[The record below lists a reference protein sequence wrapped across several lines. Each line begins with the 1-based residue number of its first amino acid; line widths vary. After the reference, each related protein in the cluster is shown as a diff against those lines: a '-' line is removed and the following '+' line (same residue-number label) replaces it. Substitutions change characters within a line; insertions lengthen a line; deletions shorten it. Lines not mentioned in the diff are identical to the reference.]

1 MLGLNDLRTRLNYRG
16 GGAQGRMK
24 EDKLKSLKKALLYSY
39 QSATI
44 LLQDNKGEFNREF
57 LALINQDKLKSDYDN
72 KILSIPYMDIQ
83 LNADR
88 VGTTTQGQVETGIA
102 AGQVFYWKE
111 TDSYWI
117 VYLQQREEKAY
128 FMAEIRRCEKFVE
141 INDKKYWV
149 YYRGPV
155 ETTTPWN
162 QKAGI
167 TWNDMNYT
175 SIIYITKNE
184 DTLDFFHRFTEI
196 KIDGKPWEVKAV
208 DANSGDGIIEIQ
220 LKETFSNTIKDNAEA
235 EEEAKKPVVEPPAED
250 APQIVGDAIV
260 YPFDIKEYFVDNISG
275 GKWYICEPNKKETGE
290 WILSDK
296 AKVLQGS
303 DIDVKIEIV
312 SSKSGHFNLV
322 YIKEGISD
330 IILSIEIESL

>member
-44 LLQDNKGEFNREF
+44 LLQDDKGEFNREF

-117 VYLQQREEKAY
+117 IYLQQREEKAY

-196 KIDGKPWEVKAV
+196 KIDGKPWEVKAI

-220 LKETFSNTIKDNAEA
+220 LKETFSNSIQDKIE
-235 EEEAKKPVVEPPAED
+235 EEEASKPSPELPEEGQ
-250 APQIVGDAIV
+250 PQIIGDTIV
-260 YPFDIKEYFVDNISG
+260 YPFELKEYIIENSLEE
-275 GKWYICEPNKKETGE
+275 GKWYICETNKNEKDE
-290 WILSDK
+290 WIISNK
-296 AKVLQGS
+296 ARIVRDENEKVE
-303 DIDVKIEIV
+303 IEIV
-312 SSKSGHFNLV
+312 SSKSSCFNLV
-322 YIKEGISD
+322 YITENNSD
-330 IILSIEIESL
+330 VILTIEIESL

>member
-1 MLGLNDLRTRLNYRG
+1 MSGLTDLQNRLKYRG

-24 EDKLKSLKKALLYSY
+24 KDKLNSLKKALLYSY

-44 LLQDNKGEFNREF
+44 VFQNKEDKIFNREF
-57 LALINQDKLKSDYDN
+57 LALINQDKNKNDYDN
-72 KILSIPYMDIQ
+72 KILSIPYEDIQ
-83 LNADR
+83 LNMDR
-88 VGTTTQGQVETGIA
+88 IGTTTQGQVKTMVATGD
-102 AGQVFYWKE
+102 VFYWKE

-117 VYLQQREEKAY
+117 IYLQQKEEKAY

-141 INDKKYWV
+141 INKNKYWV

-184 DTLDFFHRFTEI
+184 ETLDFFHRFAEI

-208 DANSGDGIIEIQ
+208 DANSGDGIIEVQ
-220 LKETFSNTIKDNAEA
+220 LRETFSNSIKDQV
-235 EEEAKKPVVEPPAED
+235 EEEENMEPVPEPPEESD
-250 APQIVGDAIV
+250 PQIMGDTVV
-260 YPFDIKEYFVDNISG
+260 YPFDIKEYFVENASE
-275 GKWYICEPNKKETGE
+275 GKWYICDLDKNENNE
-290 WILSDK
+290 WVISKK
-296 AKVLQGS
+296 AKILQS
-303 DIDVKIEIV
+303 DDIGVKIEIT
-312 SSKSGHFNLV
+312 SSKSGYFNLV
-322 YIKEGISD
+322 YITEDSSD
-330 IILSIEIESL
+330 IVLTIEIDSL